1 MKKYLTIGLLIMSA
15 LAVMAEPPT
24 LVAPIRGK
32 RAVKKSAPPPPIYR
46 ENVQGVIPRAVR
58 GGNPLQ
64 MLNPTAPAK
73 YGTAEQSVVL
83 DPDTGKWKGIKFF
96 EILF

>member
-32 RAVKKSAPPPPIYR
+32 RAVKKPTPPPPIYR

-64 MLNPTAPAK
+64 MLNPIAPAK

-83 DPDTGKWKGIKFF
+83 DPDTGKWKGIKVF
-96 EILF
+96 EVLF